1 MRQQHLFGLF
11 GWLFICFIAAAVGA
25 VASVNAG
32 TFYMQ
37 LLRPEWAPPPSVFGP
52 VWTALYT
59 LMAICAWL
67 VWRID
72 GFRTAKTALVLF
84 LIQLSINA
92 LWSWLFF
99 HWHKGG
105 LAFIDIVLLWIL
117 IVATIL
123 HFWRLKPLA
132 GALLI
137 PYLLWVSFAAVLN
150 YSIWQLNPQVL

>member
-1 MRQQHLFGLF
+1 MRQKHLFGLF
-11 GWLFICFIAAAVGA
+11 GWLFVCFITAAVGA

-32 TFYMQ
+32 AFYTQ
-37 LLRPEWAPPPSVFGP
+37 LVRPEWAPPPSVFGP
-52 VWTALYT
+52 VWTVLYT

-72 GFRTAKTALVLF
+72 GFRAAKTALVLF

-92 LWSWLFF
+92 FWSWFFF

-105 LAFIDIVLLWIL
+105 LAFIDILLLWIL
-117 IVATIL
+117 IVATLI

-137 PYLLWVSFAAVLN
+137 PYLLWVTFAAVLN
-150 YSIWQLNPQVL
+150 YSIWQLNSQIL